1 MVSAAN
7 AQNDTDTTVSAL
19 NDTTASGALNETTV
33 VTTAA
38 PPTTAAATAA
48 PTTTAAAT
56 AAPTTTAAA
65 AGAKNVSAAV
75 ALKVA
80 SAAFAISAKHV
91 WLGNEVVLTCTW
103 KPVNATLGKASNVL
117 LLVQE
122 HYSFHTSFPS
132 INLGTFNRLFLTKS
146 GNYPEIKSPR
156 YCYYLFPV
164 WTHIK
169 PNSPGIFQRSYVTLT
184 IIPF

>member
-19 NDTTASGALNETTV
+19 NDTTASAALNETTV

-56 AAPTTTAAA
+56 AAPTTTAGAAA

-91 WLGNEVVLTCTW
+91 WLGDEVVLTCTW

-117 LLVQE
+117 LLVQK
-122 HYSFHTSFPS
+122 HCNFPTSFPS
-132 INLGTFNRLFLTKS
+132 KKLGDF
-146 GNYPEIKSPR
+146 
-156 YCYYLFPV
+156 
-164 WTHIK
+164 
-169 PNSPGIFQRSYVTLT
+169 
-184 IIPF
+184 